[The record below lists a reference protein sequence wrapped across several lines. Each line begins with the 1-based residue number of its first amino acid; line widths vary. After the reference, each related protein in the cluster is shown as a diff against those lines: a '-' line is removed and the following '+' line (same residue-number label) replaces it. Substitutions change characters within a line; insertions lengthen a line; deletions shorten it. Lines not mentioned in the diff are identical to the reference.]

1 MSVASF
7 RVVQVG
13 PQVSIQDGGRRGH
26 MRFGV
31 PASGPMDRKSFVI
44 ANIALGND
52 PGATGIEVSRGGLVL
67 DCLAGGTTIAVAGGG
82 FIVEVAGRRFG
93 SWSVISV
100 ASGDRLVIRPG
111 PWGSWT
117 YLAFA
122 GRVESPVW
130 LGSQSTHGP
139 SGFGGGMLRAG
150 QVIRI
155 DDAIPCVTQQ
165 GPIPCP
171 VWSRAR
177 HRLHCVLGPQDRFF
191 SAETLRALTSQPFRL
206 TDAYDRMGVRLR
218 GPALHPIGALS
229 IPSEPILR
237 GSVQVPGDGV
247 PAILLADHQT
257 TGGYPKIATLL
268 SDDVD
273 GLVQCRPHQSI
284 VLSAITPET
293 ALDMARQRAAQT
305 AAFLAALARQMAS
318 RQSPTAR

>member
-1 MSVASF
+1 MTGATF
-7 RVVQVG
+7 RVTQSG
-13 PQVSIQDGGRRGH
+13 PQVSIQDGGRAGH

-31 PASGPMDRKSFVI
+31 PASGPMDRKSFAI

-52 PGATGIEVSRGGLVL
+52 PAATGIEVSRGGVELE
-67 DCLAGGTTIAVAGGG
+67 CLAGRVTVAVAGGG
-82 FIVEVAGRRFG
+82 FIVETNGRRRG
-93 SWSVISV
+93 SWTVISV
-100 ASGDRLVIRPG
+100 RNGDRLAIRPG

-122 GRVESPVW
+122 GRIEGPSW

-139 SGFGGGMLRAG
+139 SGFGGGILRAG
-150 QVIRI
+150 QDIHLEGAMLR
-155 DDAIPCVTQQ
+155 DGLQ

-177 HRLHCVLGPQDRFF
+177 HMMHCVLGPQDRFF
-191 SAETLRALTSQPFRL
+191 SAETLKQFTLQPFRL

-218 GPALHPIGALS
+218 GPALHPEGALS

-257 TGGYPKIATLL
+257 TGGYPKIATIL
-268 SDDVD
+268 SDDID

-284 VLSAITPET
+284 VFAAITPGT
-293 ALDMARQRAAQT
+293 AVAMARQRGSQAS
-305 AAFLAALARQMAS
+305 AFLANLARRVAS
-318 RQSPTAR
+318 RQSPEER